1 MRTPRLLLSLVL
13 ALACSVQAFAITAE
27 SESNN
32 SESSADGPL
41 VSGTTVN
48 ASISTTRDLDWY
60 YFDVAAAGTITVTLN
75 HTSGRDFDFDLYRTT
90 GSAVLTRA
98 TSQRPETGSYS
109 APAAERYYIK
119 VSRYSGTGSYTL
131 NVTFPGSGSGG
142 GGTTPPPPSNTR
154 PSKPSDLTVYI
165 TGNSADSSRQPVNGP
180 AIVLMGGNFDIDET
194 FVNRVYPIV
203 NGGDVVVL
211 RTSGTNGYNDYL
223 YNLRKDSLRPD
234 SVETMIVNTRT
245 KANSAYVKWVLD
257 TAEFIYLAGGDQS
270 DYLNFWAGTEVETSM
285 RAAYARGAVLGGI
298 SAGCAVMGQFIY
310 DPDGVTAAT
319 SAEAIANPYRSSMI
333 ISDTLLNAPVM
344 ANIITDT
351 HFAQRDRMGRLM
363 AFMARLRQDGR
374 ASTIVGVGVDEDT
387 ALFIDRNRQAVV
399 DGDFAVYILRE
410 DSQTARTRVTSGQS
424 LIYTNVLRTK
434 LTAGDTYNFSTNASN
449 RSPIRL
455 SVDGR
460 NSQPYNPT
468 NPY

>member
-1 MRTPRLLLSLVL
+1 V
-13 ALACSVQAFAITAE
+13 
-27 SESNN
+27 
-32 SESSADGPL
+32 
-41 VSGTTVN
+41 
-48 ASISTTRDLDWY
+48 
-60 YFDVAAAGTITVTLN
+60 
-75 HTSGRDFDFDLYRTT
+75 
-90 GSAVLTRA
+90 
-98 TSQRPETGSYS
+98 
-109 APAAERYYIK
+109 K
-119 VSRYSGTGSYTL
+119 RYSGTGSYTL
-131 NVTFPGSGSGG
+131 NVTFPGGSSGG
-142 GGTTPPPPSNTR
+142 GGSTPPPPSNTR

-223 YNLRKDSLRPD
+223 YNLRTDSLRPD

-257 TAEFIYLAGGDQS
+257 TAEFIYIAGGNQS
-270 DYLNFWAGTEVETSM
+270 EYLNVWAGTEVENSL
-285 RAAYARGAVLGGI
+285 RAAYARGAVIGGI
-298 SAGCAVMGQFIY
+298 SAGCAIMGQFIY

-319 SAEAIANPYRSSMI
+319 SAEAIANPYRASMI
-333 ISDTLLNAPVM
+333 ISDTFLNAPLM
-344 ANIITDT
+344 ANVITDT

-363 AFMARLRQDGR
+363 ALMARLRQDGR

-410 DSQTARTRVTSGQS
+410 DTQTARTRVTSGQS

-449 RSPIRL
+449 RAPIRL